1 MTELSHL
8 DADGRARMVDVGGK
22 AETDREAVA
31 RGLLRTTPAVVAAI
45 AADDLPKAD
54 VLATARIA
62 GIAGAKRTSD
72 LIPLCHPL
80 PLTSVRVDFALDRA
94 EGSVAIEAVAR
105 THGRT
110 GVEMEALT
118 AVAVAGLTLHDMVK
132 AVDPAAVLTDVR
144 VVAKSGGKR
153 GEWRRDGEAGTQP
166 SPEAAD
172 HPAQAAPPAP
182 AAIVL
187 VASTRAAAGT
197 AEDATGPVIAA
208 WLAERGLPADVRVV
222 PDRAVGDAVRA
233 AVDEGP
239 RVLLTTGGTGL
250 ATDDLTPEATAAV
263 LDRDLPGVAEALRAR
278 GAASTPLAALGRGRA
293 GVASA
298 TLIVNLPGSRGGVA
312 DGLAVLAELLPHL
325 LDQIAGGDH
334 AGDRGDRNGDRGG
347 RHGGE
352 R

>member
-22 AETDREAVA
+22 PETEREAVA

-80 PLTSVRVDFALDRA
+80 PLTSVRVDFALDRV
-94 EGSVAIEAVAR
+94 EGAVAIEAVAR

-153 GEWRRDGEAGTQP
+153 GEWRRDGEAG
-166 SPEAAD
+166 
-172 HPAQAAPPAP
+172 
-182 AAIVL
+182 
-187 VASTRAAAGT
+187 
-197 AEDATGPVIAA
+197 AE
-208 WLAERGLPADVRVV
+208 
-222 PDRAVGDAVRA
+222 PDRKSVV
-233 AVDEGP
+233 
-239 RVLLTTGGTGL
+239 
-250 ATDDLTPEATAAV
+250 
-263 LDRDLPGVAEALRAR
+263 
-278 GAASTPLAALGRGRA
+278 
-293 GVASA
+293 
-298 TLIVNLPGSRGGVA
+298 
-312 DGLAVLAELLPHL
+312 
-325 LDQIAGGDH
+325 
-334 AGDRGDRNGDRGG
+334 
-347 RHGGE
+347 
-352 R
+352 